1 MATDGSLSGD
11 GVTIWFAP
19 ADQVGTNLTGAG
31 ATAKQVESFVT
42 SFDES
47 GGERDVESQVVFG
60 GGNINREKPQT
71 QKELSF
77 DIILRHSP
85 GVDTFKKIESRQ
97 VIEADGTGDDFVVGA
112 IIIQQSDGTNYY
124 WQAYNNV
131 LAVVFDTEFE
141 AENEW
146 RGTINFKLSPTNP
159 SGTSNIKFGVA
170 DVETDLTSWS

>member
-19 ADQVGTNLTGAG
+19 VDQVGTNLTGAS
-31 ATAKQVESFVT
+31 ATATQVQSFIT

-47 GGERDVESQVVFG
+47 GGEREVESQVVFG
-60 GGNINREKPQT
+60 GGNVDRNKPQA

-77 DIILRHSP
+77 DVILRHTT
-85 GVDTFKKIESRQ
+85 GVDNFKKIERRA
-97 VIEADGTGDDFVVGA
+97 VIGADGTGPDYVVGA

-131 LAVVFDTEFE
+131 QSIVFDTEFE

-146 RGTINFKLSPTNP
+146 RGTIRFKLSPTDP
-159 SGTSNIKFGVA
+159 AGVSNIQEGVA
-170 DVETDLTSWS
+170 DVESDLTAWS